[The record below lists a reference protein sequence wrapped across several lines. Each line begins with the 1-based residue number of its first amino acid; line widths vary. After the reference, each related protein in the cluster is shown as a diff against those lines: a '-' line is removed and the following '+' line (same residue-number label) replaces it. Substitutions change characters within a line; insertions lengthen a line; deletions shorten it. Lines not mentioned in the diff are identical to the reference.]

1 MSRRRVPEGLAF
13 AALCAILA
21 LLFYR
26 EFVFAPGR
34 MLFGTDM
41 IDQAFQLRQ
50 FGVEEIRSGRGFPLW
65 NPFVYGGL
73 PYLAVLPGP
82 VFYPSSLLYL
92 LMPLYRAIGWTF
104 VLHMALAGV
113 LGYAAGRAIRL
124 RPSGA
129 AVTGLA
135 FMFTGMVVSTVYGG
149 HDGRMFAMV
158 LAPGA
163 LACAARGL
171 DTGRPGWF
179 AGMGVVVA
187 LQAFTPHVQVMYYA
201 SLLLLLYAS
210 LEIAAI
216 WARGDGRRAVRLV
229 GGLALGF
236 GIAGLVA
243 AAQLVPT
250 WRILEIAVRGG
261 TGESGYAFAASWPL
275 PVAEL
280 SALAL
285 PDLIGSLGT
294 YWGAN
299 PFKLHTEYLGAVPL
313 ALALIALV
321 GVRRDGRALRLG
333 IVAVVALLFALGAAT
348 PVHRLAYHL
357 VPFVSRFRAPSMI
370 LGPGA
375 LYVALLAGLGWQRI
389 VAARPRRESD
399 GEGETGTGP
408 DAPESRPLP
417 WGWIGGLAAPVVLL
431 GLAAFLAPGGLVRWA
446 QTTLYPAGWDRSL
459 PPEALDGLR
468 ASGAFLLAG
477 FGLTLAAAR
486 GVTTR
491 GWATGPVLALLLA
504 VTVADLWRID
514 ARYVETVT
522 PAEAFPDDP
531 AIDRLHDSLGPGERV
546 FPVPGRRTWRPN
558 ELMGHRIPSVTGS
571 QNFRLEWYERLTG
584 GISYRNLGAPSTW
597 PLFDVGFVAVDAPVE
612 TPLLVEAGE
621 GGRGVLYEVA
631 DDRPHAWF
639 PATVEATRDTAA
651 ALRRVLGLEDP
662 TRVAVVEADEAYS
675 AGAGTAR
682 VVAAEPNEIVLAL
695 DVERGGLLFVSEIWH
710 PSWHAFVDGAEV
722 EVLRTNV
729 AFRGVV
735 VPAGA
740 RELRFRYSPAE
751 FRLGFGLSTLG
762 LLLAV
767 LVPFLTS
774 RRRRAAEPG

>member
-1 MSRRRVPEGLAF
+1 MIRRVPARVTF
-13 AALCAILA
+13 AALCAVLA
-21 LLFYR
+21 VLFYR
-26 EFVFAPGR
+26 DFVFGPGR

-41 IDQAFQLRQ
+41 IDQAFQLRE

-92 LMPLYRAIGWTF
+92 VMSLYRAIGWTF
-104 VLHMALAGV
+104 VLHMALAGM
-113 LGYAAGRAIRL
+113 LAYEAARAIRL
-124 RPSGA
+124 RPGA
-129 AVTGLA
+129 AAVAGLA

-163 LACAARGL
+163 FACAARGL
-171 DTGRPGWF
+171 NTGRSGWF

-201 SLLLLLYAS
+201 SLLLLLYAA
-210 LEIAAI
+210 LELAAI
-216 WARGDGRRAVRLV
+216 WRRGEGKRALRLA
-229 GGLALGF
+229 GGLAFGF

-275 PVAEL
+275 PVAEV

-285 PDLIGSLGT
+285 PDLIGSLDT
-294 YWGAN
+294 YWGTN

-313 ALALIALV
+313 ALALFGLAGI
-321 GVRRDGRALRLG
+321 RRDGRALRLAV
-333 IVAVVALLFALGAAT
+333 VALVALLFALGAAT
-348 PVHRLAYHL
+348 PVHRIAYHL

-389 VAARPRRESD
+389 VAAGGAYGERPEHGTRP
-399 GEGETGTGP
+399 GATETP
-408 DAPESRPLP
+408 SLP
-417 WGWIGGLAAPVVLL
+417 WVWLGGLAAPVLLL
-431 GLAAFLAPGGLVRWA
+431 GLAALLAPGGLVRWVY
-446 QTTLYPAGWDRSL
+446 TTFFPAGWDRVL
-459 PPEALDGLR
+459 PPDALGALR
-468 ASGAFLLAG
+468 VGGAFLVAG
-477 FGLTLAAAR
+477 CGLTFAAAYGAAIR
-486 GVTTR
+486 RWPT
-491 GWATGPVLALLLA
+491 APLLALLLA
-504 VTVADLWRID
+504 LGVADLWRVD

-522 PAEAFPDDP
+522 LEEAFPEDP
-531 AIDRLHDSLGPGERV
+531 SIDRLRTSLETGERV

-558 ELMGHRIPSVTGS
+558 ELMAHRIPAVTGS

-584 GISYRNLGAPSTW
+584 GISYRNLGSPSTW
-597 PLFDVGFVAVDAPVE
+597 PLLDVGFVAVDAPVE
-612 TPLLVEAGE
+612 TPLLLPTGE
-621 GGRGVLYEVA
+621 GNRGILYAVA

-639 PATVEATRDTAA
+639 PASVEATRDTAA
-651 ALRRVLGLEDP
+651 ALRRVLALEDVE
-662 TRVAVVEADEAYS
+662 RVAVVEADEAPP

-682 VVAAEPNEIVLAL
+682 VVSAEPNEIVLDL
-695 DVERGGLLFVSEIWH
+695 VVERRGLLFVSEIWH

-735 VPAGA
+735 VPEGA

-751 FRLGFGLSTLG
+751 FRLGFALSIFGLI
-762 LLLAV
+762 LAV
-767 LVPFLTS
+767 LVPAAAA
-774 RRRRAAEPG
+774 RRRGTAESG

>member
-1 MSRRRVPEGLAF
+1 MIRRVPVPVAF
-13 AALCAILA
+13 AALCALLA
-21 LLFYR
+21 LAFYR
-26 EFVFAPGR
+26 EFVFGPGR

-82 VFYPSSLLYL
+82 VFYPTSLLYL
-92 LMPLYRAIGWTF
+92 LMPLHRAIGWTF

-113 LGYAAGRAIRL
+113 LAYAAGRAIRL
-124 RPSGA
+124 RPPAA
-129 AVTGLA
+129 AVAGLA

-163 LACAARGL
+163 LACAVRGL
-171 DTGRPGWF
+171 ETGRPGWF
-179 AGMGVVVA
+179 AGMGSIVA

-201 SLLLLLYAS
+201 SLLLLLYAA
-210 LEIAAI
+210 LELVAV
-216 WARGDGRRAVRLV
+216 WRRGEGRRAVRLA
-229 GGLALGF
+229 GGLAFGF
-236 GIAGLVA
+236 VIAGLVA

-275 PVAEL
+275 PVAEIT
-280 SALAL
+280 ALAL

-313 ALALIALV
+313 ALALFGVSA
-321 GVRRDGRALRLG
+321 VRRDGRALRLAV
-333 IVAVVALLFALGAAT
+333 VAFVALLFALGAAT
-348 PVHRLAYHL
+348 PLHRVAYTL

-375 LYVALLAGLGWQRI
+375 LYVALLAGLGWERI
-389 VAARPRRESD
+389 AAARRRAASRGEERTASGESAT
-399 GEGETGTGP
+399 EP
-408 DAPESRPLP
+408 QRLP
-417 WGWIGGLAAPVVLL
+417 WAWVGGLAAPVLLL
-431 GLAAFLAPGGLVRWA
+431 GLAALLAPAGLVRWA
-446 QTTLYPAGWDRSL
+446 QTTLFPPGWDRTL
-459 PPEALDGLR
+459 PPEALGSLR
-468 ASGAFLLAG
+468 VGGAFLVAG

-486 GVTTR
+486 GAATR
-491 GWATGPVLALLLA
+491 AWPTGPLLALLLA
-504 VTVADLWRID
+504 VGVADLWRVD
-514 ARYVETVT
+514 ARFVETIRLE
-522 PAEAFPDDP
+522 EAFPADA
-531 AIDRLHDSLGPGERV
+531 AIDRLHDALEPGERV
-546 FPVPGRRTWRPN
+546 FPVPGRRTWRAN
-558 ELMGHRIPSVTGS
+558 ELMAHRIPAVTGS

-584 GISYRNLGAPSTW
+584 GISYRNLGSPSTW
-597 PLFDVGFVAVDAPVE
+597 ALLDVGFVAVDEPVE
-612 TPLLVEAGE
+612 TPLLVQAGE
-621 GGRGVLYEVA
+621 GPRGVLLEVA

-639 PATVEATRDTAA
+639 PASVEATRDTAA
-651 ALRRVLGLEDP
+651 ALRRVLALEDP
-662 TRVAVVEADEAYS
+662 ARLAVVEADAAPP
-675 AGAGTAR
+675 AGAGRAR
-682 VVAAEPNEIVLAL
+682 LASAEPNEILLAL
-695 DVERGGLLFVSEIWH
+695 DVERAGLLFVSEIWH
-710 PSWHAFVDGAEV
+710 PSWHAFVDGTEV
-722 EVLRTNV
+722 EVLRANV

-751 FRLGFGLSTLG
+751 FRLGFGLSVLG
-762 LLLAV
+762 LLAAV
-767 LVPFLTS
+767 LIPLAATRL
-774 RRRRAAEPG
+774 RRPAESA